1 MFKDRETFYSPL
13 LFFLDCLATS
23 VSYVA
28 SLCIYLG
35 LIAEIPQEFPSLHDV
50 SSRHFYWDNTLHLLP
65 LVVIPFL
72 FFFQFSMKVS
82 SLKRNR
88 IKDGVF
94 RMIAPCLFAFIVFL
108 CILLIKP
115 ELSADIWFVVVFVVL
130 LWLLLL
136 ADRVLMQS
144 LIERSSRRKSSLRYV
159 LVVGTDASA
168 LKIAQLFT
176 SHDEWGIK
184 IVGLLTGNGEE
195 VGTKIGGFNILGRT
209 DDLFSIL
216 EKRVVDCVVFA
227 EEASNGEEIRNLA
240 LRCPVV
246 GVDFILN
253 VSSFVKKAS
262 YVGLESA
269 GDYSF
274 IVFKPVWRRPEMLF
288 LKRLID
294 LVASAVTMVLCPPL
308 WIIIPILIKRDSPGP
323 VFYVQERVG
332 KNGRLFPM
340 YKFRSMV
347 DGADKMQSRVMH
359 LNEMDGPVFKI
370 KADPRLTRI
379 GKFLRRTSLD
389 ELPQLFNVF
398 NGSMS
403 LVGPRPPILS
413 EVSQYRPWQRKRLSV
428 TPGVTCLWQ
437 VTGRSEIKFDE
448 WMKLDMQ
455 YIENWSLA
463 LDAKILLR
471 TIKAVIERRGAA

>member
-1 MFKDRETFYSPL
+1 MN
-13 LFFLDCLATS
+13 A
-23 VSYVA
+23 
-28 SLCIYLG
+28 
-35 LIAEIPQEFPSLHDV
+35 
-50 SSRHFYWDNTLHLLP
+50 
-65 LVVIPFL
+65 
-72 FFFQFSMKVS
+72 S
-82 SLKRNR
+82 SLKKNR
-88 IKDGVF
+88 IKDSVF
-94 RMIAPCLFAFIVFL
+94 RMIIPCLFTFIVFL
-108 CILLIKP
+108 CILLLKP
-115 ELSADIWFVVVFVVL
+115 ELTADIWFVVSFLVL

-144 LIERSSRRKSSLRYV
+144 LIKRSSRKKASLRYV

-168 LKIAQLFT
+168 LKIAQLLT

-184 IVGLLTGNGEE
+184 IVGLLTGNSEE
-195 VGTKIGGFNILGRT
+195 AGAKIGGFNVLGGM
-209 DDLFSIL
+209 DDLFPII
-216 EKRVVDCVVFA
+216 ERRVVDCVVFA
-227 EEASNGEEIRNLA
+227 EEAHNGEEIRNLA

-246 GVDFILN
+246 GVDFVLN
-253 VSSFVKKAS
+253 VSSFVKKVG
-262 YVGLESA
+262 YVGLEST

-294 LVASAVTMVLCPPL
+294 LVASAVAIVVCVPL
-308 WIIIPILIKRDSPGP
+308 WIVIPILIKRDSPGP

-332 KNGRLFPM
+332 KNGRLFSM

-347 DGADKMQSRVMH
+347 DGADKMQGRVKH

-398 NGSMS
+398 DGSMS
-403 LVGPRPPILS
+403 LVGPRPPILG

-437 VTGRSEIKFDE
+437 VTGRNEVKFDE

-455 YIENWSLA
+455 YIDNWSLA

-471 TIKAVIERRGAA
+471 TVKAVIERRGAL

>member
-1 MFKDRETFYSPL
+1 MLRDRETYYSPL
-13 LFFLDCLATS
+13 LFFIDCLATC

-28 SLCIYLG
+28 SLRIYLG
-35 LIAEIPQEFPSLHDV
+35 LAAELPQKFPSLHM
-50 SSRHFYWDNTLHLLP
+50 SPPHFYWDNTLHLLP
-65 LVVIPFL
+65 LVVIPFM
-72 FFFQFSMKVS
+72 FFFQFSMNVS
-82 SLKRNR
+82 SLKNHK
-88 IKDGVF
+88 IKENVF
-94 RMIAPCLFAFIVFL
+94 GMIIPCLFAFIVFL
-108 CILLIKP
+108 CILLVKP
-115 ELSADIWFVVVFVVL
+115 ELIADIWFVVVFVVL

-136 ADRVLMQS
+136 ADRILM
-144 LIERSSRRKSSLRYV
+144 RSFIRHFSKKKSSLKYV

-168 LKIAQLFT
+168 LKIAQLFNSPGELGT
-176 SHDEWGIK
+176 K
-184 IVGLLTGNGEE
+184 VAGLLTSNSVEM
-195 VGTKIGGFNILGRT
+195 GTKIGGFNVLGEM

-227 EEASNGEEIRNLA
+227 EEANEGEEIRNLA

-253 VSSFVKKAS
+253 VSAFVKRVS
-262 YVGLESA
+262 HVSLEST
-269 GDYSF
+269 GGHSF

-288 LKRLID
+288 LKRVFD
-294 LVASAVTMVLCPPL
+294 LVASATAIVLCLPL
-308 WIIIPILIKRDSPGP
+308 WIIIPFLIKRDSPGP

-340 YKFRSMV
+340 YKFRSMI

-398 NGSMS
+398 NGTMS

-437 VTGRSEIKFDE
+437 VTGRNEVKFDE

-455 YIENWSLA
+455 YIDNWSLA

-471 TIKAVIERRGAA
+471 TVKAVIERRGAL

>member
-1 MFKDRETFYSPL
+1 
-13 LFFLDCLATS
+13 
-23 VSYVA
+23 
-28 SLCIYLG
+28 
-35 LIAEIPQEFPSLHDV
+35 
-50 SSRHFYWDNTLHLLP
+50 LLP

-72 FFFQFSMKVS
+72 CFFQFSTKVS
-82 SLKRNR
+82 SLKKNGL
-88 IKDGVF
+88 KDSVF
-94 RMIAPCLFAFIVFL
+94 RMIIPCLFAFIVFL

-115 ELSADIWFVVVFVVL
+115 ELTADIWFVVVFVVL

-136 ADRVLMQS
+136 ANRVLMQS
-144 LIERSSRRKSSLRYV
+144 LIRRSSKKKNSLRYV

-168 LKIAQLFT
+168 LKISQLLT
-176 SHDEWGIK
+176 SHDVWGIK
-184 IVGLLTGNGEE
+184 VAGLLTGNNEE
-195 VGTKIGGFNILGRT
+195 VGTKIGGFKVLGGM
-209 DDLFSIL
+209 DDLFPIL

-227 EEASNGEEIRNLA
+227 EEASNGEELRNLA

-246 GVDFILN
+246 GVEFILN
-253 VSSFVKKAS
+253 VSAFVKKVS
-262 YVGLESA
+262 HVDLESM

-274 IVFKPVWRRPEMLF
+274 IVFHPVWRRPETLF
-288 LKRLID
+288 LKRLFD
-294 LVASAVTMVLCPPL
+294 LIASAIAIVLCVPL
-308 WIIIPILIKRDSPGP
+308 WIIIPILIRRDSPGP
-323 VFYVQERVG
+323 AFYVQERVG

-347 DGADKMQSRVMH
+347 EGADKMQSRVMH

-389 ELPQLFNVF
+389 ELPQLLNVF

-428 TPGVTCLWQ
+428 TPGLTCLWQ
-437 VTGRSEIKFDE
+437 VTGRNEVKFDE

-455 YIENWSLA
+455 YIENWSLG

-471 TIKAVIERRGAA
+471 TVKAVIDRRGAL

>member
-1 MFKDRETFYSPL
+1 MFRDRETYYSPL
-13 LFFLDCLATS
+13 LFFLDCLATC

-28 SLCIYLG
+28 SLFIYLG
-35 LIAEIPQEFPSLHDV
+35 FIAELPEKLPNLQYI
-50 SSRHFYWDNTLHLLP
+50 SSPYFHWDNTLSLLP

-82 SLKRNR
+82 SLKKNG
-88 IKDGVF
+88 IKNSLF
-94 RMIAPCLFAFIVFL
+94 PLIIPCLFASIVFL

-136 ADRVLMQS
+136 ANRVLMQS
-144 LIERSSRRKSSLRYV
+144 LIKRLSRKKNSLRYV
-159 LVVGTDASA
+159 LIVGTDSSA

-176 SHDEWGIK
+176 SHHEWGIK
-184 IVGLLTGNGEE
+184 IVGLLTGNSEE
-195 VGTKIGGFNILGRT
+195 VRTKIGGFNVLGDM
-209 DDLFSIL
+209 DDLFPIL

-262 YVGLESA
+262 YVGLEST
-269 GDYSF
+269 GDHSF

-294 LVASAVTMVLCPPL
+294 LVASAIAIVLCLPL
-308 WIIIPILIKRDSPGP
+308 WIIIPVLIKRDSPGP

-398 NGSMS
+398 KGNMS

-437 VTGRSEIKFDE
+437 VTGRSEVKFDE

-471 TIKAVIERRGAA
+471 TIKAVIKRRGAV